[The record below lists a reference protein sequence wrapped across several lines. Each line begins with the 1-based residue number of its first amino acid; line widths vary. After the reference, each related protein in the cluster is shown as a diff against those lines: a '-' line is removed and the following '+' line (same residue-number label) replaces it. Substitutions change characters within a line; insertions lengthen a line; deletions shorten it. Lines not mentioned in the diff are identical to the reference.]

1 MNKYIKILSL
11 SLGFWAVS
19 CTNLEEQ
26 VLDETFSTT
35 LSDKE
40 AADGII
46 APVYALLPT
55 IYQHTTYFA
64 LQEISTD
71 EAILPYRGG
80 TDWGDNGIYLDLHRH
95 TYNSNSANVKNTWNA
110 LVTALSRAITAL
122 NTLKDNPDAN
132 AKVYYAEAKAMR
144 AYYNLMVF
152 DLFGI
157 AFKKDDP
164 GTPSVILRGK
174 TAFDYIAAEFEA
186 AEPNLQTRNAVGSGR
201 ITKAGVWSLLARLYL
216 NAPVYK
222 DRYAASF
229 TFAAEDMDK
238 VVTYADKVINSTD
251 YKLSNDYFS
260 IFGNNNHNNTE
271 LIFAVDQRPEL
282 NGHNRLAYFS
292 LSGDQYPLPAFPS
305 ANGTDGPGI
314 TSDFYQTWAT
324 AYAPADPKVD
334 PRFFQ
339 DNLKKADDGLS
350 TCVSDADFK
359 INRGILR
366 GQQYGL
372 IRENGV
378 FVRCAD
384 GKIKVGPLANLNRN
398 RPDKKVI
405 FTEKIDF
412 TTEGSDYS
420 TGFRVEKYEFSTESN
435 SGRNR
440 GMADISI
447 VRLAD
452 VFLMRAEAQLRKG
465 NSAAAL
471 ADLNTV
477 RAARNITTPPPALA
491 AINLD
496 VLYRERGFEFYWEML
511 RRTDMVRFGKYEG
524 VWTEKTN
531 ADKNK
536 RLFPIP
542 QTAIDGASNL
552 EGYLSQNPG
561 Y

>member
-1 MNKYIKILSL
+1 
-11 SLGFWAVS
+11 
-19 CTNLEEQ
+19 
-26 VLDETFSTT
+26 
-35 LSDKE
+35 
-40 AADGII
+40 
-46 APVYALLPT
+46 
-55 IYQHTTYFA
+55 
-64 LQEISTD
+64 
-71 EAILPYRGG
+71 
-80 TDWGDNGIYLDLHRH
+80 
-95 TYNSNSANVKNTWNA
+95 
-110 LVTALSRAITAL
+110 
-122 NTLKDNPDAN
+122 
-132 AKVYYAEAKAMR
+132 
-144 AYYNLMVF
+144 
-152 DLFGI
+152 
-157 AFKKDDP
+157 
-164 GTPSVILRGK
+164 
-174 TAFDYIAAEFEA
+174 
-186 AEPNLQTRNAVGSGR
+186 
-201 ITKAGVWSLLARLYL
+201 
-216 NAPVYK
+216 
-222 DRYAASF
+222 
-229 TFAAEDMDK
+229 
-238 VVTYADKVINSTD
+238 
-251 YKLSNDYFS
+251 
-260 IFGNNNHNNTE
+260 
-271 LIFAVDQRPEL
+271 
-282 NGHNRLAYFS
+282 
-292 LSGDQYPLPAFPS
+292 
-305 ANGTDGPGI
+305 
-314 TSDFYQTWAT
+314 
-324 AYAPADPKVD
+324 
-334 PRFFQ
+334 
-339 DNLKKADDGLS
+339 
-350 TCVSDADFK
+350 
-359 INRGILR
+359 
-366 GQQYGL
+366 
-372 IRENGV
+372 V